1 MSNDELMNYCK
12 NRIKTYTFH
21 KLNLKDVNTKERF
34 NDCVQQLLSDIND
47 DNEVLMEIEKSGN
60 PVPKPVVQ
68 SFAGL
73 TAYSDNV
80 MEFYCRYK
88 NLMGF

>member
-1 MSNDELMNYCK
+1 MSNEEMMNYCK

-21 KLNLKDVNTKERF
+21 KLNLKDVTTKERF
-34 NDCVQQLLSDIND
+34 KECVTELISDIND
-47 DNEVLMEIEKSGN
+47 DTQMLMEIEKTGN

-73 TAYSDNV
+73 GSYSDNV
-80 MEFYCRYK
+80 MEYYCRYK
-88 NLMGF
+88 TLMDF

>member
-1 MSNDELMNYCK
+1 MSNEEMMNYCK

-21 KLNLKDVNTKERF
+21 KLNLKDATTKERF
-34 NDCVQQLLSDIND
+34 QECVAELISDIND
-47 DNEVLMEIEKSGN
+47 DTQMLMDIEKTGS

-73 TAYSDNV
+73 GSYSDNV

-88 NLMGF
+88 TLMNF

>member
-21 KLNLKDVNTKERF
+21 KLNLKDVQTKEQF
-34 NDCVQQLLSDIND
+34 NDCVNELLSDIND
-47 DNEVLMEIEKSGN
+47 DNKLLMDIERSGE
-60 PVPKPVVQ
+60 PVPKPIAQ

-80 MEFYCRYK
+80 MEFYCKYK
-88 NLMGF
+88 TLMNF

>member
-1 MSNDELMNYCK
+1 MSNEEMMNYCK

-34 NDCVQQLLSDIND
+34 NDCVQQLISDIND
-47 DNEVLMEIEKSGN
+47 DNEILMEIEKEGN

-88 NLMGF
+88 TLMGF

>member
-1 MSNDELMNYCK
+1 MSNEEMMNYCK

-21 KLNLKDVNTKERF
+21 KLNLKGVTTKERF
-34 NDCVQQLLSDIND
+34 DECVAELISDIND
-47 DNEVLMEIEKSGN
+47 DTQMLMDIEKTGS

-73 TAYSDNV
+73 SSYSDNV

-88 NLMGF
+88 TLMNF

>member
-1 MSNDELMNYCK
+1 MSNEEMMNYCK

-21 KLNLKDVNTKERF
+21 KLNLKGVTTKERF
-34 NDCVQQLLSDIND
+34 DECAAELISDIND
-47 DNEVLMEIEKSGN
+47 DTQMLMDIEKTGS

-73 TAYSDNV
+73 TSYSDNV

-88 NLMGF
+88 TLMNF

>member
-1 MSNDELMNYCK
+1 MSNDELMKYCN

-34 NDCVQQLLSDIND
+34 NDCVQQLMSDIND
-47 DNEVLMEIEKSGN
+47 DNEMLMEIEKSGN

-73 TAYSDNV
+73 TTYSDNV

>member
-1 MSNDELMNYCK
+1 MSNEEMMTYCK

-21 KLNLKDVNTKERF
+21 KLNLKDVDTKDRF
-34 NDCVQQLLSDIND
+34 NDCVRQLLSDIND
-47 DNEVLMEIEKSGN
+47 DNELLMEIEKTDN

-88 NLMGF
+88 NLMNF